1 MKVLVADDD
10 PDQLSLRSMLL
21 ERSGFQTMGAADPV
35 SAAELAASQKPE
47 CAVIDLRLP
56 TEERGLWL
64 ISELKT
70 RPCDPH
76 YRFNRGQPRE
86 LRTANGCKS
95 SGGNC
100 RERGVFGGSDP
111 KIEVPR
117 RAKLC
122 VSSEGFPKCRCTRL
136 GLG

>member
-64 ISELKT
+64 ITELK
-70 RPCDPH
+70 RLDPAIH
-76 YRFNRGQPRE
+76 IIVLTGGSPESLARQ
-86 LRTANGCKS
+86 TAASLVEEIVVKGAS
-95 SGGNC
+95 SGALI
-100 RERGVFGGSDP
+100 R
-111 KIEVPR
+111 
-117 RAKLC
+117 KLKSLAARTC
-122 VSSEGFPKCRCTRL
+122 M
-136 GLG
+136 